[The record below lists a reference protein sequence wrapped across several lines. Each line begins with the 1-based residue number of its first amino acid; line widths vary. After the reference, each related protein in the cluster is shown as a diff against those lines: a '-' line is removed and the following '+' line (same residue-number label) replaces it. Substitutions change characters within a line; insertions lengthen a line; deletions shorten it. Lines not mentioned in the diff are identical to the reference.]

1 MINLLLKL
9 SESDKRVLIALCLVL
24 IILLVLIGYLVKLIK
39 HMLSKKADFVDN
51 SMYDLLDAEV
61 ILNKKHFR
69 KVSWEKNRRKF
80 YFSA

>member
-1 MINLLLKL
+1 MINILIKL

-39 HMLSKKADFVDN
+39 HVLNKKADFVDN

-61 ILNKKHFR
+61 ILNKKH
-69 KVSWEKNRRKF
+69 SN
-80 YFSA
+80 

>member
-1 MINLLLKL
+1 MINILIKL

-39 HMLSKKADFVDN
+39 HVLNKKADFVDN

-69 KVSWEKNRRKF
+69 
-80 YFSA
+80 